1 MKKIVLIALILS
13 SPAQAEY
20 LGQLSANKYAYNS
33 TSNEYG
39 PYGSPYAYDSINN
52 VNGPYGSPYSSLSP
66 NNPYTN
72 SAPSLYGDS
81 LYGGE

>member
-1 MKKIVLIALILS
+1 MKKIVMLALILS
-13 SPAQAEY
+13 TPAHAEY
-20 LGQLSANKYAYNS
+20 LGQLSSNRYAYDS

-39 PYGSPYAYDSINN
+39 PHGSPYAYDSINN